1 MNTLFNNR
9 ILIIDDNEAIHEDF
23 KKSLIL
29 DADQSKNE
37 MEKLE
42 NLFLGKSVEGDSKQA
57 ERPVFVVECANQ
69 GQKGIEYVDAALAKG
84 LPYALAFIDMRMPPG
99 LDGLETIEQ
108 IWKIDPDIQT
118 VICTAYS
125 DYSWEDIFKRLGHSD
140 RLLILKKPFDIVEVR
155 LMALALTKKWVLNK
169 QANLKM
175 NELHDMVDKKTEELE
190 NAFSLTKATLESTAD
205 GVVVIDKNQGISIC
219 NQNFLKMWGVPEF
232 LINQHKV
239 SEVIKFIE
247 DKIEKNEKIPFS
259 IEQIED
265 EKLWETFR
273 ELRLKTNEYVEMYL
287 KPHYNKSEKVGI
299 VYSFRDI
306 SQKKRLE
313 LELAKQASFDFLTG
327 LPNRT
332 LLVDRIQ
339 RAIANAKRNNT
350 SVAVLLLDLD
360 SFKLVNDSFG
370 HETGDV
376 LLKLFGQR
384 LTRCLRETDTI
395 ARIVDGSSVAR
406 LGGDEFVIVLSL
418 NTKNASELNIII
430 ERLYKI
436 FLEPYQIEDH
446 HFTIG
451 LSTGIS
457 LYPKDGDNASIL
469 MRHADMAMYH
479 AKNRGKGSIEFYTE
493 KLEQLGLPRLE
504 FEHDLRYAIEKN
516 ELYIDYQPL
525 FNISKNTI
533 VSMEALVRWKHPK
546 LGLIGPSTFI
556 PIAESTGLIIPIGY
570 WVLKTACAQAKA
582 WQDMGFPPIRM
593 SVNMSGFQFNQNDMV
608 EIVKKV
614 LEETGLDSKYLDLE
628 ITESSILSDI
638 NGVFMKIQKLNAMN
652 INVNIDDFGTGYSSL
667 SYIKQFPVDKIKIDQ
682 SFIRD
687 LCVNKDSRAIVEAIL
702 MIAKSL
708 NIRVVAEGVETQE
721 QLDILN
727 ALSISEVQGF
737 FLSKPVS
744 GTEAGALLKK
754 QRDN

>member
-9 ILIIDDNEAIHEDF
+9 VLIIDDNEAIHEDF

-42 NLFLGKSVEGDSKQA
+42 NLFLGKSVEEDSKQV
-57 ERPVFVVECANQ
+57 ERPVFVVDCANQ
-69 GQKGIEYVDAALAKG
+69 GLKGIECVNAALTKG

-175 NELHDMVDKKTEELE
+175 NELQSMVDKKTEELE

-205 GVVVIDKNQGISIC
+205 GIVVIDKKQGISIC
-219 NQNFLKMWGVPEF
+219 NRKFLQMWEVPES
-232 LINQHKV
+232 LMNQNKV

-247 DKIEKNEKIPFS
+247 DKIEKDEKIPFS
-259 IEQIED
+259 IEQID
-265 EKLWETFR
+265 NEKLWETFR
-273 ELRLKTNEYVEMYL
+273 ELRLKTDDYVEMFL
-287 KPHYNKSEKVGI
+287 KPHYNRGEKVGV

-306 SQKKRLE
+306 SQRKRLE
-313 LELAKQASFDFLTG
+313 IELAKQASFDFLTG

-339 RAIANAKRNNT
+339 QAIANAKRNKT

-370 HETGDV
+370 HEVGDM
-376 LLKLFGQR
+376 LLKHFGQR
-384 LTRCLRETDTI
+384 LARCLRETDTI
-395 ARIVDGSSVAR
+395 ARVIDGTTIAR

-418 NTKNASELNIII
+418 GSEDATELNVIID
-430 ERLYKI
+430 RLYRI
-436 FLEPYQIEDH
+436 FLEPYQMNDH

-451 LSTGIS
+451 LSTGVS
-457 LYPKDGDNASIL
+457 LYPKDGDNASVLI
-469 MRHADMAMYH
+469 RRADMAMYH
-479 AKNRGKGSIEFYTE
+479 AKAKGKGSVEYFRE
-493 KLEQLGLPRLE
+493 ELENIGLPRLE
-504 FEHDLRYAIEKN
+504 LEHDLRYAIENN
-516 ELYIDYQPL
+516 ELYVDYQPM
-525 FNISKNTI
+525 FDIDKNEI

-546 LGLIGPSTFI
+546 LGFIGPVTFI
-556 PIAESTGLIIPIGY
+556 PIAEASGLILPIGY
-570 WVLKTACAQAKA
+570 WVLKTACLQAKA
-582 WQDMGFPPIRM
+582 WQDMGFPHIKM
-593 SVNMSGFQFNQNDMV
+593 SVNVSGFQFSQEGMV
-608 EIVKKV
+608 EIVKKI
-614 LEETGLDSKYLDLE
+614 LNETGLESKYLDLE
-628 ITESSILSDI
+628 LTESSVLTDV
-638 NGVFMKIQKLNAMN
+638 NGVLMKIQKLNELDV
-652 INVNIDDFGTGYSSL
+652 NVNIDDFGTGYSSL
-667 SYIKQFPVDKIKIDQ
+667 SYLKQFPIDKIKIDQ
-682 SFIRD
+682 SFIKD
-687 LCVNKDSRAIVEAIL
+687 LSFKKESQAIVEAML

-708 NIRVVAEGVETQE
+708 KLKVVAEGVETKE
-721 QLDILN
+721 QLDILSEMSVN
-727 ALSISEVQGF
+727 EVQGF
-737 FLSKPVS
+737 YLGKPVS
-744 GTEAGALLKK
+744 GTEAGELLKRQK
-754 QRDN
+754 N